1 MRTLVIWLA
10 AVGLLLAGGCQD
22 DSTSPGDRF
31 VLTVRAVDG
40 EGLRVPDLE
49 LQVMMDS
56 PWYQDGRAAA
66 KANTGIRW
74 DQPVAAPVTVTVLDV
89 AGGLV
94 RTLVADTTAAGPHTV
109 VWDGKDESGV
119 HQASGLYYARLV
131 ARDGSGAVVHD
142 QRRPMYMG
150 LMDFRR
156 MTAGVTDAAGEIV
169 LTDKRLF
176 PLLYGQVE
184 MDAVDE
190 SGQVMGPF
198 PLVHLMRFYLRDPRY
213 EHVERFDHEVLQSG
227 QTLVLDW
234 MGVDAP
240 VAAGTAFGAA
250 KIDTTNPDIP
260 PPGDRFELHRPY
272 PNPFN

>member
-1 MRTLVIWLA
+1 MRKFAICLA
-10 AVGLLLAGGCQD
+10 ATILVLAGGCQD
-22 DSTSPGDRF
+22 DSTSPGENF
-31 VLTVRAVDG
+31 VLTVRAVDH
-40 EGLRVPDLE
+40 EGLPVPDLE

-66 KANTGIRW
+66 KARTEIRW

-94 RTLVADTTAAGPHTV
+94 RTLLADTTNAGSSIV

-142 QRRPMYMG
+142 QRRPMYMA

-156 MTAGVTDAAGEIV
+156 MTVGVTDAAGEIV

-198 PLVHLMRFYLRDPRY
+198 PLAYLMRFYLRDPRY
-213 EHVERFDHEVLQSG
+213 EHVERFDHEVLRSG
-227 QTLVLDW
+227 ETLVLDW

-240 VAAGTAFGAA
+240 AATGTAASGAA
-250 KIDTTNPDIP
+250 KTDTTNPGIP
-260 PPGDRFELHRPY
+260 GNGFQLHRPH

>member
-1 MRTLVIWLA
+1 MRVFVICLA
-10 AVGLLLAGGCQD
+10 AAGLALAGGCQD
-22 DSTSPGDRF
+22 DSTGPDDRF
-31 VLTVRAVDG
+31 VLTVRAVDH
-40 EGLRVPDLE
+40 EGLPVPDLE

-56 PWYQDGRAAA
+56 SWYQDGRAAA
-66 KANTGIRW
+66 KARTEIRW

-94 RTLVADTTAAGPHTV
+94 RTLFADTVEAGRHGLI
-109 VWDGKDESGV
+109 WNGEDESGV

-131 ARDGSGAVVHD
+131 ARDASGAVVHD
-142 QRRPMYMG
+142 QSQPMYMG

-156 MTAGVTDAAGEIV
+156 MTAGVTDAGGEIV

-190 SGQVMGPF
+190 TGQVMGPF

-213 EHVERFDHEVLQSG
+213 DHVERFDHEVLHSG
-227 QTLVLDW
+227 QALVLDW

-240 VAAGTAFGAA
+240 AAAGPTFAA
-250 KIDTTNPDIP
+250 ALTDTTNPE
-260 PPGDRFELHRPY
+260 PPGDGYRLYPPY